1 MMKKKLCVAATIV
14 VVLFVS
20 ACTLQNRE
28 ACYVNE
34 KHNGQPVPQTDL
46 YNSQIPVKSQ
56 DLNINRQNSVM
67 PTSTGIHSD
76 KYKMLYQNPNSGTES
91 TGPR

>member
-1 MMKKKLCVAATIV
+1 MKKKLFMVATII
-14 VVLFVS
+14 VVLFIN

-34 KHNGQPVPQTDL
+34 KHNRQPVSQTHL
-46 YNSQIPVKSQ
+46 YNSQVPVKNQ
-56 DLNINRQNSVM
+56 DLNINRQNSTV
-67 PTSTGIHSD
+67 PTSTGVHTE
-76 KYKMLYQNPNSGTES
+76 KYQMLYQNPNSGTES